1 MWMGDRTAFQS
12 VVAIRIF
19 FNFLKLI
26 RIRISEYII
35 TLGNSFV
42 KKNFALVVCVCVF
55 WVIIFIL
62 SFIYF

>member
-42 KKNFALVVCVCVF
+42 KKK
-55 WVIIFIL
+55 IL
-62 SFIYF
+62 L